1 MALVKQIWVLW
12 SVGGLWVLSVVVLWL
27 GRGHFRA
34 QWSALGIGFL
44 LGGVAGWL
52 RWRHLSRRIARRDRR
67 YERNKIFVDY
77 LHLGEVVVTTV
88 AYAPYVVLPVLVGLV
103 VLVWLM
109 PLPLSWWIV
118 LAGTAGMTGASVVL
132 GTILWYE
139 RQHGPLYYQY
149 NSENWSGAEGLLY
162 QPGTVVESL
171 QPAGKV
177 KLLGG
182 VLWNAVSLSGEP
194 ITPGEAV
201 EVIAVQGLT
210 LYVDRLPEDEGY
222 RREND

>member
-1 MALVKQIWVLW
+1 MALVKQIWVPW
-12 SVGGLWVLSVVVLWL
+12 NVGGLWGLSAIMLLL

-34 QWSALGIGFL
+34 QWSALSIGIF

-52 RWRHLSRRIARRDRR
+52 RWRHLSCRIARRDRR

-77 LHLGEVVVTTV
+77 LHLGEVVVIV
-88 AYAPYVVLPVLVGLV
+88 IADAPYIVLPAAAGV
-103 VLVWLM
+103 VALVWFM
-109 PLPLSWWIV
+109 PLMVSWWIV
-118 LAGTAGMTGASVVL
+118 LAGTAGVTGASVLL
-132 GTILWYE
+132 GAVLWYE

-162 QPGTVVESL
+162 QPGTVVEPL

-177 KLLGG
+177 KLPGG
-182 VLWNAVSLSGEP
+182 VLWNAVSFSGEP

-201 EVIAVQGLT
+201 EVISVQGLT
-210 LYVDRLPEDEGY
+210 LYVDRLPEEEGIQE
-222 RREND
+222 RK

>member
-1 MALVKQIWVLW
+1 MALVKQIRVLW
-12 SVGGLWVLSVVVLWL
+12 NVGGLWMLSVGLLWL

-34 QWSALGIGFL
+34 QWSALSIGIL

-77 LHLGEVVVTTV
+77 LHLGEVVVTV
-88 AYAPYVVLPVLVGLV
+88 IADAPYVVLPAAAGCIALVWFVPLVLSWWVVLVG
-103 VLVWLM
+103 
-109 PLPLSWWIV
+109 
-118 LAGTAGMTGASVVL
+118 TACITGASVLLGVVL
-132 GTILWYE
+132 GYE
-139 RQHGPLYYQY
+139 RQYGPLYYQY

-162 QPGTVVESL
+162 QPGTVVEPL
-171 QPAGKV
+171 RPAGKV
-177 KLLGG
+177 KLPGG

-194 ITPGEAV
+194 IVPGEAV
-201 EVIAVQGLT
+201 EVISVQGLT
-210 LYVDRLPEDEGY
+210 LYVDRLPEDGY